1 MELQYGRSD
10 QFMIDADILPH
21 LKHLKVAEVTFSDI
35 DALHR
40 HLTRQRKVPIQANR
54 VVALLSKMFSL
65 AIKWRMRADNPARG
79 IERNQE
85 TKRRRYLSGDELIR
99 FTEAL
104 GEHKDQDAANAIHL
118 LLLTGARRAE
128 VLSSKWDQFDLEAG
142 VWTKAGSTTKQ
153 KTEHR
158 VPLSAPA
165 RQLLVDLKSESESDF
180 VFPGRGGEHRIDLRR
195 SWAGLCGAAGIS
207 GVHLHDLRHTYV
219 SILASAGNSLP
230 VIGALLGHSQAA
242 TTHRYAHLFDDPLR
256 KATETAGAIIIGK
269 AQRRSPHYS

>member
-142 VWTKAGSTTKQ
+142 VWTKA
-153 KTEHR
+153 
-158 VPLSAPA
+158 
-165 RQLLVDLKSESESDF
+165 
-180 VFPGRGGEHRIDLRR
+180 RGGEHRIDLRR